1 MFSCLVLG
9 KFFNEEALDT
19 KTTNGKRS
27 DRGIGEEGRRKKK
40 RQNKKG
46 LSAAGKTGA
55 LQQKRPLFENHYSD
69 KSNHFKEF

>member
-27 DRGIGEEGRRKKK
+27 DRGIGEEGRRKRK
-40 RQNKKG
+40 
-46 LSAAGKTGA
+46 
-55 LQQKRPLFENHYSD
+55 D
-69 KSNHFKEF
+69 KIRRG